1 MARVTAGLALLSL
14 FSGIATFV
22 VGVRVGH
29 GESPLAS
36 HLTWGA
42 LTLFLLLF
50 TAGVAAVHA
59 RASAQEIAA
68 LRAEL
73 ERVREF
79 QAQSPD
85 A

>member
-1 MARVTAGLALLSL
+1 MARVTALLAMLSL
-14 FSGIATFV
+14 VAGIATFV

-29 GESPLAS
+29 GESPLVS
-36 HLTWGA
+36 HLTWGM
-42 LTLFLLLF
+42 LTLVLMLF
-50 TAGVAAVHA
+50 TAGVAMVHA

-73 ERVREF
+73 ERIQGAPAEPP
-79 QAQSPD
+79 A